1 MRRMP
6 PSYVANFDSA
16 SSFLRATALYL
27 KGKDFPA
34 WGLTGALKSILPLA
48 NYLPQ
53 QPREILYAAG
63 GMNEGLSP
71 SRTSSVDAGK
81 IAEWAAG
88 LYPTRP
94 YPGVMIGSSNGALT
108 HLAAALGMPWLPQTI
123 FVPVRQTDVHPDD
136 AIAGLE
142 AGLEPGR
149 QLLEANPEI
158 QLHHMHDPNQDRLM
172 LQLMTYFRIK
182 WLELPEAYQAFMRQN
197 LAPGDPIII
206 VDCKRR
212 WPVTRVGDRHLYQF
226 GALGGATEED
236 FFKGGERVR
245 GYLEKYQSHRRQW
258 EPPEPTELAPEAEW
272 GFEPALRPAIERFA
286 AEHGYRIVTL
296 TYEEPEDLSFFVAD
310 FYRDWYRRRGMRTN
324 KLFVESFLLI
334 EPHWALRTGCVPF
347 WMKFNMDP
355 SCEALGRFLDGRE
368 PFDEIWMTLFQHGV
382 ECVGLTPIARWQELL
397 ARAQKKSGFLGL
409 DEALHPRDFGALA
422 AYQDEIQKLP
432 SRYPL
437 PGPLGLDRL
446 AEFVR
451 ASDGYAVAWDGL

>member
-1 MRRMP
+1 
-6 PSYVANFDSA
+6 
-16 SSFLRATALYL
+16 
-27 KGKDFPA
+27 
-34 WGLTGALKSILPLA
+34 LTGALKSILPLA

-63 GMNEGLSP
+63 GMNEGLAP
-71 SRTSSVDAGK
+71 SRTSSVDADK

-142 AGLEPGR
+142 AGREPGK

-182 WLELPEAYQAFMRQN
+182 WLDLPEAYQAFMRQN

-212 WPVTRVGDRHLYQF
+212 WPVTRVGERHLFQF

-236 FFKGGERVR
+236 FFTRAASGCAAISRSTSRTAASGSRPSR
-245 GYLEKYQSHRRQW
+245 PSWRPRRSGASSRRCGRQSSGS
-258 EPPEPTELAPEAEW
+258 PPSY
-272 GFEPALRPAIERFA
+272 GF
-286 AEHGYRIVTL
+286 RIVTL
-296 TYEEPEDLSFFVAD
+296 TYEEPEDISFFVAD

-334 EPHWALRTGCVPF
+334 EPHWALRDRLRAV
-347 WMKFNMDP
+347 
-355 SCEALGRFLDGRE
+355 LDE
-368 PFDEIWMTLFQHGV
+368 VQHGPV
-382 ECVGLTPIARWQELL
+382 LRGARPLPRWQGAVRRDLDDPLPAWRGMRRADADRTL
-397 ARAQKKSGFLGL
+397 AGAAGQGTEEERLSRPRRGDAPARLRGTRHLPGR
-409 DEALHPRDFGALA
+409 DPEAALA
-422 AYQDEIQKLP
+422 LP
-432 SRYPL
+432 PA
-437 PGPLGLDRL
+437 GPAGPRP
-446 AEFVR
+446 ARRVR
-451 ASDGYAVAWDGL
+451 PRE